1 MSQYTQ
7 PDANTSEEPIKD
19 RYARRSLERI
29 QKNAVLLLI
38 LLIAGGA
45 LFSLARAAVYKIRPY
60 ERGLH
65 LRGGSFVGLDEPG
78 WHIQIPFV
86 DTVIGVN
93 VIERSGTI
101 EQLAAMTAD
110 DVTMD
115 ISLLYTYRVVD
126 PVRYQL
132 EVLDPAR
139 IVAGFVEG
147 TLRDE
152 INTREMD
159 VVMHSRSE
167 INQHVLAALQRKED
181 QYGVEFVLVQLQS
194 ASPPAEVV
202 SAIKDRMVAV
212 QLQEQAAAEAIQ
224 QRTLA
229 DSEFYTAQKK
239 TDGEVY
245 QISKVAEAEAT
256 RISLTSQAQKEALRL
271 ILQELEGKG
280 ALAEQYIQ
288 VLIAQ
293 ELRQN
298 SKWVISNGGST
309 PIIDLR
315 ESITESL
322 PSESPEE

>member
-1 MSQYTQ
+1 MSQDSQ
-7 PDANTSEEPIKD
+7 SDINTSGGAFKD
-19 RYARRSLERI
+19 RFARGCLEKLY
-29 QKNAVLLLI
+29 KNAALILMLLI
-38 LLIAGGA
+38 VGGV
-45 LFSLARAAVYKIRPY
+45 LFSLARAAIYKIRPY

-65 LRGGSFVGLDEPG
+65 LRGGRFIGIDEPG

-86 DTVIGVN
+86 DTVIALF
-93 VIERSGTI
+93 VIERSGTL
-101 EQLAAMTAD
+101 EELAAMTAD

-115 ISLLYTYRVVD
+115 VSLLYTYRVVD

-132 EVLDPAR
+132 EVLDPER

-152 INTREMD
+152 VNTQEMD
-159 VVMHSRSE
+159 AVMHSRAE
-167 INQHVLAALQRKED
+167 INQNVMAALQKKED
-181 QYGVEFVLVQLQS
+181 QYGVEFVLVQIQS

-202 SAIKDRMVAV
+202 SAIKDRMVAA
-212 QLQEQAAAEAIQ
+212 QLEEKAGADASQ

-229 DSEFYTAQKK
+229 DSEFYTAQKIA
-239 TDGEVY
+239 DGEAY
-245 QISKVAEAEAT
+245 QISKLAEAEAA
-256 RISLTSQAQKEALRL
+256 RIGLTSQAQKEALRQ
-271 ILQELEGKG
+271 ILQELDGKG
-280 ALAEQYIQ
+280 TLAEQYIQ

-298 SKWVISNGGST
+298 SKWVISNGGAM

-322 PSESPEE
+322 PLDNPEE

>member
-7 PDANTSEEPIKD
+7 SEPQSTQEPVKN
-19 RYARRSLERI
+19 RFARGCLERLY
-29 QKNAVLLLI
+29 KNATMIIIVLI
-38 LLIAGGA
+38 VGIA

-65 LRGGSFVGLDEPG
+65 LRGGRFVGIDEPG

-86 DTVIGVN
+86 DTVIALF

-101 EQLAAMTAD
+101 EKLAAMTAD

-115 ISLLYTYRVVD
+115 VSLLYTYRVVD

-132 EVLDPAR
+132 EVLDPDR

-152 INTREMD
+152 INTQEMD
-159 VVMHSRSE
+159 AVMHSRAE
-167 INQHVLAALQRKED
+167 INQHVMAALQKKEE
-181 QYGVEFVLVQLQS
+181 QYGVEFVLVQIQS

-202 SAIKDRMVAV
+202 SAIKDRMVAA
-212 QLQEQAAAEAIQ
+212 QLEEKAAADASQ

-239 TDGEVY
+239 TESEAY
-245 QISKVAEAEAT
+245 QITKVAEAEAT
-256 RISLTSQAQKEALRL
+256 RISLTSQAQKEALRQ

-280 ALAEQYIQ
+280 TLAEQYIQ

-298 SKWVISNGGST
+298 SKWVISSGGAM
-309 PIIDLR
+309 PILDLR
-315 ESITESL
+315 EPITQSL
-322 PSESPEE
+322 QTELP